1 MSIQCELL
9 QDRRWSE
16 TKVSYILSE
25 AGALKDLHA
34 RLRGAVVIRDAGCR
48 VITDL
53 VLVPV
58 EIFAST
64 VSSQFFCLGCGKS

>member
-1 MSIQCELL
+1 M
-9 QDRRWSE
+9 
-16 TKVSYILSE
+16 SYILSE

-64 VSSQFFCLGCGKS
+64 VSSQFFCLGCG